1 MIPLATAWVMALQL
15 KRDAAALVMTFL
27 LPPLIFVVLAAI
39 FSGATG
45 TELRLHV
52 GLLDLSNS
60 DSGRRFVRA
69 FAAEP
74 SLRTTVETGR
84 TAADLD
90 AEVRDGEVDVGVLVR
105 GDLASGGGKQAGAPP
120 LAVIGD
126 PSRAVAV
133 PIVTGLVQRVVN
145 EKLPDVALSRIL
157 GDVERAGKLE
167 PEERAFLER
176 AFEADVKDGN
186 PGFSFAGLVDAR
198 PAPRERLAGGPI
210 AYYAGA
216 VTAIF
221 LLFAAM
227 QGAASLLDE
236 RQAGIH
242 ARLLAGPDGMAAVV
256 AGKFVFLTAQGLVQ
270 AALIYAT
277 ARLVY
282 GVDVLA
288 HPLPWLLAGGVASAM
303 AAGLALAVCAS
314 CATRQQAQLVSSF
327 GVLMVSAVGGSMVPR
342 YLMPPWL
349 QSLSWLT
356 PNAWTIEAFHR
367 ALLRDAGA
375 GSLAPALLILGGIAA
390 AGLAVGAAMAARQRA
405 G

>member
-1 MIPLATAWVMALQL
+1 MIPLASAWVMALQL
-15 KRDAAALVMTFL
+15 SRDRAALVMAFL

-52 GLLDLSNS
+52 GLLDVSGS
-60 DSGRRFVRA
+60 ASGRRFVEA

-74 SLRTTVETGR
+74 SLRTTVEPGGTP
-84 TAADLD
+84 ADLES
-90 AEVRDGEVDVGVLVR
+90 EVREGEVDVGVLVR
-105 GDLASGGGKQAGAPP
+105 ADLAAAHGTRADAP
-120 LAVIGD
+120 VVVVGD

-133 PIVTGLVQRVVN
+133 PLVTGLVQRVVN
-145 EKLPDVALSRIL
+145 AKLPDVALSRIL

-167 PEERAFLER
+167 PEERDFLER
-176 AFEADVKDGN
+176 AFDTDVKEGN
-186 PGFSFAGLVDAR
+186 PGFGFAGLVDTR
-198 PAPRERLAGGPI
+198 PASRERLAGGPI

-216 VTAIF
+216 VTAVF

-227 QGAASLLDE
+227 QSAASLLDE

-242 ARLLAGPDGMAAVV
+242 ARLLAGPHGMAAVV
-256 AGKFVFLTAQGLVQ
+256 FGKFVFLTVQGLAQ
-270 AALIYAT
+270 AGLIYLT
-277 ARLVY
+277 ARAVY
-282 GVDVLA
+282 GVDALA
-288 HPLPWLLAGGVASAM
+288 HPVPWLLAGTATAAA

-349 QSLSWLT
+349 QALSWFT

-375 GSLAPALLILGGIAA
+375 GPLAPALLVLVAIAVV
-390 AGLAVGAAMAARQRA
+390 GLTVGTAMASRQRT